1 MARSIFSYRW
11 MCVGT
16 WKPSR
21 ITSRY
26 FKLPD
31 SRHRSE
37 RPTEVVKNYTEK
49 CRNLIRLPY
58 HPPLQLPAHTR
69 AVLLPFEFG
78 VTFRVLATTLHPTP
92 LSLSFS
98 LPFNLL
104 SFPSLYP
111 LFLKSKLLPSLP
123 FSEVLTLLSLCPRV
137 FLSLSSRAHIERYFS
152 P

>member
-1 MARSIFSYRW
+1 MRRNLE
-11 MCVGT
+11 
-16 WKPSR
+16 PSR

-37 RPTEVVKNYTEK
+37 HPTEIVKNYTEK

-69 AVLLPFEFG
+69 AVLPFEFG
-78 VTFRVLATTLHPTP
+78 VIFRVLATTLHPTP

-137 FLSLSSRAHIERYFS
+137 FLSLFARPYRTYFS